1 VDLINGDKLCELM
14 RDQEVGLR
22 IVPQVDERWFDR
34 FDA

>member
-1 VDLINGDKLCELM
+1 M